1 MARRG
6 IFGGSF
12 DPPHLGHLII
22 AQTIANRLE
31 LDIITWVP
39 ARTPPHKDST
49 KLSSAEHR
57 YRMTELAISGNP
69 AFEISDIEMNS
80 DQPPWTKFL
89 LERFRQDFP
98 DDELYLFIG
107 GDSLVEFHTWR
118 NYRELWRLAKIAVAK
133 RPGEDVSNVDREILD
148 NVTIVDTPLIE
159 ISATGIRRMVSENIS
174 IRYFVPEE
182 VRRYIKENKLYRNAD
197 RMK

>member
-22 AQTIANRLE
+22 AQAMANHLE

-39 ARTPPHKDST
+39 ARTPPHKDSA

-57 YRMTELAISGNP
+57 YGMTELAISGNP
-69 AFEISDIEMNS
+69 IFEISAIEMRSN
-80 DQPPWTKFL
+80 QPPWTKFL

-98 DDELYLFIG
+98 EDELYLIIG
-107 GDSLVEFHTWR
+107 GDSLTEFHTWR
-118 NYRELWRLAKIAVAK
+118 DYHELWQLAKIAVAI
-133 RPGEDVSNVDREILD
+133 RPGEDFSLVDREILD
-148 NVTIVDTPLIE
+148 NVKIVDTPLIE
-159 ISATGIRRMVSENIS
+159 ISATGIRHMVAEGRS
-174 IRYFVPEE
+174 IRYLVLES
-182 VRRYIKENKLYRNAD
+182 VREYIERNGLYR
-197 RMK
+197 R